1 MHLPFY
7 DAKSAA
13 KVECQQTLERFA
25 DFDAAG
31 GVGGGGE
38 GGGEGLGGAEA
49 GLPHG
54 GAGGFGG
61 EGAGGVLP
69 AFGEAGVGGGLEV
82 FQQFVGEVGA
92 VADEDDVAA
101 GGEGGAG
108 ACFDSAGGGRA
119 FHGEVVGEDNAVKM
133 QGVAQDGFEPVGGVA
148 GGQGVGLGVGD
159 VGGHDGGHALGGE
172 GGEGADVG
180 LEFGDAAGVLGQGV
194 VAVAFDAAVAGEVF
208 ATGFHAALGEAAL

>member
-25 DFDAAG
+25 DFDTAG

-38 GGGEGLGGAEA
+38 GGGEGLGGSEL

-92 VADEDDVAA
+92 VTDEDDVAA
-101 GGEGGAG
+101 
-108 ACFDSAGGGRA
+108 
-119 FHGEVVGEDNAVKM
+119 
-133 QGVAQDGFEPVGGVA
+133 
-148 GGQGVGLGVGD
+148 
-159 VGGHDGGHALGGE
+159 GGE